1 MQGSIKVRDWKQEST
16 IREEKITY
24 DEGGEEMPGQLER
37 KTYPDT
43 RANLDPKPE
52 IQ

>member
-1 MQGSIKVRDWKQEST
+1 MQGSIKVSDWKQEST
-16 IREEKITY
+16 IREEKITC